1 MSLVK
6 TWVLG
11 IFTVQTALSPF
22 LSSGF
27 SYAQSGAGGTAGAAV
42 QVGQVASNLLSATS
56 QLPGLYQQN
65 PQMLTMS
72 NLQAQ
77 LQTGLLR
84 CQAEALGKT
93 TVVGNAR
100 LMNPVD
106 FAKAINDSV
115 EKGDGTKGSKCSC
128 KEYSTA
134 SVPEAQSCSEL
145 GVNTV
150 MNPGGGTAPTGSKKD
165 IEDKIKEFIR
175 ENKDMKD
182 SRAAAECFQ
191 RVALDPACPQEKV
204 LVEKQKRVFECMMN
218 EIQRSTQQVSSSL
231 QQMLSA
237 NQAQYAKMAQ
247 FEGEVQTQLSEI
259 DKVLGPDKEL
269 SGGSDQFSGLLGIQK
284 RLLQQREE
292 LRKEEAELFA
302 EFNNQEREATN
313 LEATIEA
320 EQMQRVGSCLA
331 QDTSIVKSG
340 CNRPRQQMG
349 PDGKPMAVSTRGGN
363 QQFDR
368 VACSPI
374 DVIKTR
380 IQQSALMNAS
390 NNKIQDRDQARVQQ
404 GSMAVQQFEAV
415 LNRIS
420 IEMGIS
426 QPKREGATG
435 ALRPNLKSWA
445 DIERNSAIM
454 NSLRQ
459 LEESNGGRLKRAG
472 IINTLKFSMKACER
486 DSRVW
491 VKAEREN
498 GQYRDKL
505 TQLENRRG
513 QLANRLNSNIDKLN
527 QGLALAIDGLSPRQG
542 NHSAVSRSQCAN
554 VSPKSQRFGSQFN
567 ASSACFKQVSQN
579 LSDLLDGNER
589 SPATQFAIPAGT
601 MKPGFMVPCRGING
615 CVTALK
621 AARQQQQDQLTAARQ
636 IKTKMIQESNQN
648 VDAQLQNFAV
658 GLQSAAVTVRNQFE
672 AMRDALVKLGV
683 KTIPELK
690 IMEGESLTTAKIK
703 GPNGEE
709 IDGPYQA
716 PKNMGAVLSQLAG
729 GLPDPRESG
738 IKAGLEGMQAAID
751 EKKKAMVEAAKTLR
765 ADIAKVVQT
774 MNACTNGLV
783 AGGGG
788 GEGRVGT
795 GAIDC
800 NNLAQ
805 NLNYQLNVESL
816 KPQEDQLR
824 NLATIISKAFSG
836 PKYKQI
842 EDDFWKGLSPNFRNE
857 VSTFAKN
864 GCAEQIK
871 NLKASKDGF
880 EIGTA
885 KPADQ

>member
-27 SYAQSGAGGTAGAAV
+27 SFAQSGANGTAGAVSQA
-42 QVGQVASNLLSATS
+42 GQVASNLLSATS
-56 QLPGLYQQN
+56 KLPGLYQQN

-100 LMNPVD
+100 LMNPVE

-115 EKGDGTKGSKCSC
+115 KKADASTSKSGDGSKGSKCSC
-128 KEYSTA
+128 KEFSTA
-134 SVPEAQSCSEL
+134 SVPEAPSCSVL

-150 MNPGGGTAPTGSKKD
+150 MNPGGGTASTGNQTTIKNNIDAFIANDLKAAKD
-165 IEDKIKEFIR
+165 
-175 ENKDMKD
+175 
-182 SRAAAECFQ
+182 AEKCYQ
-191 RVALDPACPQEKV
+191 TVALDPACPEEKV

-302 EFNNQEREATN
+302 EFNNQEREVTN

-542 NHSAVSRSQCAN
+542 NHSAVSRSQCAS

-567 ASSACFKQVSQN
+567 ASSACFKQVAQN

-672 AMRDALVKLGV
+672 AMRDALAKLGV

-788 GEGRVGT
+788 EGRVGT

-800 NNLAQ
+800 NNVASTL
-805 NLNYQLNVESL
+805 
-816 KPQEDQLR
+816 
-824 NLATIISKAFSG
+824 NLALGGYSPTDDSLTTLIS
-836 PKYKQI
+836 
-842 EDDFWKGLSPNFRNE
+842 GLSDALSKSPDDEWSKIYKTTAPEFKSA
-857 VSTFAKN
+857 VISFAAN
-864 GCAEQIK
+864 GCLDRAK
-871 NLKASKDGF
+871 TLKVRDGK
-880 EIGTA
+880 IVNDSSLA
-885 KPADQ
+885 K